1 MYCFQIFFTI
11 LFLGII
17 NKSASGIRQHPGS
30 IARING
36 IARHG
41 CRYVCVETIAFYQSL
56 KHSIAKEDVMP
67 SEPTEKIYELIT
79 MNRQIGH
86 TYTVKMKD
94 IPSPFI
100 GVPVG
105 STNDPDKFVM
115 DLTNTDPDEE
125 NRIIEGNIADIEY
138 MEKC

>member
-1 MYCFQIFFTI
+1 
-11 LFLGII
+11 
-17 NKSASGIRQHPGS
+17 
-30 IARING
+30 
-36 IARHG
+36 
-41 CRYVCVETIAFYQSL
+41 
-56 KHSIAKEDVMP
+56 
-67 SEPTEKIYELIT
+67 
-79 MNRQIGH
+79 
-86 TYTVKMKD
+86 MKD